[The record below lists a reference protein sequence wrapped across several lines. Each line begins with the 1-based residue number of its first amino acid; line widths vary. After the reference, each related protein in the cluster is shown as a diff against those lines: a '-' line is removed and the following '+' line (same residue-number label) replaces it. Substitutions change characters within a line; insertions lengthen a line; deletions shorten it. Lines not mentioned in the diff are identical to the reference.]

1 MANKQIPPTPV
12 RLPDDLKSWVKQ
24 RARSNHRSVN
34 GEIITILSNE
44 KQQEI
49 GQEYVLGQG
58 RTDLLAGS

>member
-1 MANKQIPPTPV
+1 MASKQIPPTPV

-44 KQQEI
+44 KQQDT
-49 GQEYVLGQG
+49 GQEYALKKGVPI
-58 RTDLLAGS
+58 